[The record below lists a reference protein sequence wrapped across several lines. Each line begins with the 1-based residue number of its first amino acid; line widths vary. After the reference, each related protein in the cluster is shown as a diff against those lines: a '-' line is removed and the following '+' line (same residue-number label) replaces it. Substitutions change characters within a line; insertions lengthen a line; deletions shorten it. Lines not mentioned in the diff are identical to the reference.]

1 MAKYAATDH
10 SITINGS
17 SFSTALQSVELML
30 EAAELET
37 TAFGGTFR
45 ERIAG
50 LKTGSVTLN
59 FFQDFAASAV
69 DATIFPL
76 LGSNATVVVKPTS
89 GTASA
94 TNPSFTAVCL
104 VTQYTPFSTSVGDIA
119 TTSVT
124 WPTTGT
130 VTRATA

>member
-10 SITINGS
+10 SITINGT
-17 SFSTALQSVELML
+17 SFSTALQSVELMV

-50 LKTGSVTLN
+50 LKTGSITLN
-59 FFQDFAASAV
+59 FFQDFAASQV
-69 DATIFPL
+69 DATLWPL

-89 GTASA
+89 GTTSA
-94 TNPSFTAVCL
+94 TNPAFTAVCL
-104 VTQYTPFSTSVGDIA
+104 VTQYTPFSSSVGDIA
-119 TTSVT
+119 TVSVT

-130 VTRATA
+130 VSRATA

>member
-10 SITINGS
+10 TITLNGS
-17 SFSTALQSVELML
+17 AFSTALQSVELMV

-50 LKTGSVTLN
+50 LKTGSITLN
-59 FFQDFAASAV
+59 FFQDFAASQV
-69 DATIFPL
+69 DATLWPL

-89 GTASA
+89 STASA
-94 TNPSFTAVCL
+94 TNPAFTAVCL
-104 VTQYTPFSTSVGDIA
+104 VTQYTPFSSSVGDIA
-119 TTSVT
+119 TVSVT

-130 VTRATA
+130 VSRATA

>member
-10 SITINGS
+10 TITINGS
-17 SFSTALQSVELML
+17 AFSTALQSVELMV

-37 TAFGGTFR
+37 TAFGGTWR

-59 FFQDFAASAV
+59 FFQDFAASQV
-69 DATIFPL
+69 DATIWPL

-94 TNPSFTAVCL
+94 TNPAFTAVCL
-104 VTQYTPFSTSVGDIA
+104 VTQYTPFSSSVGDIA
-119 TTSVT
+119 TVSVT

-130 VTRATA
+130 VSRATA

>member
-10 SITINGS
+10 TITINGS
-17 SFSTALQSVELML
+17 AFSTALQSVELMV

-37 TAFGGTFR
+37 TAFGGTWR

-50 LKTGSVTLN
+50 LKTGSITLN
-59 FFQDFAASAV
+59 FFQDFAASQV
-69 DATIFPL
+69 DATLWPL

-89 GTASA
+89 SATGTA
-94 TNPSFTAVCL
+94 NPAFTAVCL
-104 VTQYTPFSTSVGDIA
+104 VTQYTPFSSSVGDIA
-119 TTSVT
+119 TVSVT

>member
-10 SITINGS
+10 SITINGT
-17 SFSTALQSVELML
+17 SFSTALQSVELMV

-50 LKTGSVTLN
+50 LKTGSITLN
-59 FFQDFAASAV
+59 FFQDFAASQV
-69 DATIFPL
+69 DATLWPL

-89 GTASA
+89 STASA
-94 TNPSFTAVCL
+94 TNPAFTAVCL
-104 VTQYTPFSTSVGDIA
+104 VTQYTPFSSSVGDIA
-119 TTSVT
+119 TVSVT

-130 VTRATA
+130 VSRATA

>member
-10 SITINGS
+10 TITINGS
-17 SFSTALQSVELML
+17 AFSTALQSVELMV

-50 LKTGSVTLN
+50 LKTGSITLN
-59 FFQDFAASAV
+59 FFQDFAASQV
-69 DATIFPL
+69 DATLFPL

-89 GTASA
+89 GTVSA
-94 TNPSFTAVCL
+94 TNPAYSAVCL
-104 VTQYTPFSTSVGDIA
+104 VTQYTPFSSSVGDIA
-119 TTSVT
+119 TVSVT

-130 VTRATA
+130 VSRATA

>member
-1 MAKYAATDH
+1 MAKYAAVDH

-17 SFSTALQSVELML
+17 SFSTALQSVELMV

-50 LKTGSVTLN
+50 LKTGSITLN

-69 DATIFPL
+69 DATLFPL

-89 GTASA
+89 GTVSA
-94 TNPSFTAVCL
+94 TNPAFTAVCL
-104 VTQYTPFSTSVGDIA
+104 VVQYSPFSSSVGDIA

>member
-10 SITINGS
+10 TITINGS
-17 SFSTALQSVELML
+17 AFSTALQSVEFMV

-50 LKTGSVTLN
+50 LKTGSITLN
-59 FFQDFAASAV
+59 FFQDFAASQV
-69 DATIFPL
+69 DATLFPL

-89 GTASA
+89 GTVSA
-94 TNPSFTAVCL
+94 TNPAYSAVCL
-104 VTQYTPFSTSVGDIA
+104 VTQYTPFSSSVGDIA
-119 TTSVT
+119 TVSVT

-130 VTRATA
+130 VSRATA